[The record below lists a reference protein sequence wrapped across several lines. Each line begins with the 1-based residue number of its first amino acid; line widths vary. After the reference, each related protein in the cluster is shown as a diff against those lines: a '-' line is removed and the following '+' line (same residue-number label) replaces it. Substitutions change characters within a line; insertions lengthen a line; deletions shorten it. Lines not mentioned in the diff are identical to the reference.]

1 MPLPGMGMP
10 PMGGMPPGM
19 GGGMPPM
26 GGPGA
31 GMGGNELPE
40 LAYSSLDQLSGGGQ
54 SNVLERVT
62 NALGLTHK
70 LLLSV
75 LPQVSSINPGVA
87 KDLHQVAQRVVQIQL
102 DIRKE
107 TPIGE
112 PPAELMALLNSGDE
126 TGVPPK
132 PSPSPMMPGM

>member
-1 MPLPGMGMP
+1 MPLPGMG
-10 PMGGMPPGM
+10 GMPGM

-26 GGPGA
+26 PGGMPPGGM
-31 GMGGNELPE
+31 GMGGGELPE

-54 SNVLERVT
+54 SNVLERVGE
-62 NALGLTHK
+62 ALALVHK
-70 LLLSV
+70 LIMSV
-75 LPQVSSINPGVA
+75 LPQVSSINAGVA
-87 KDLHQVAQRVVQIQL
+87 KDLHQVAQRVLQIQQ

-126 TGVPPK
+126 TQGMPPR